1 MIANNIQ
8 TRDQIKRFCGAM
20 ILTAL
25 IVALVAISQI
35 PSGERISAPF
45 EGERGE
51 PNTLGGYL
59 LFVSCIIAGIALEMD
74 RDKISS
80 YLWALVGLFTVP
92 FLFTLSRGSYLAA
105 PFCYIAMGFLHKA
118 KRMRMLFF
126 LVIIGA
132 LGIVAMPSTVRER
145 VFYTFNQK
153 FTQQERLEVGGV
165 RLDTSTTERLRSWE
179 NVFRDITKSPIWGFG
194 VTGYGFLDAQYP
206 RVLIETGLL
215 GIVLFGAL
223 IYSVFKLGFRV
234 RRESKDLMYRGL
246 ANGLIAGLVGLLF
259 HGLSTNTFVIVR
271 IMEPFWLVVGLV
283 VCSEQIEK
291 KEQGAQHE
299 ETSQD
304 PKAA

>member
-1 MIANNIQ
+1 MMAGRVHGMTGFFYVLKYAEYFVIYFMIANNIQ

-223 IYSVFKLGFRV
+223 IYWVFKLGFRV
-234 RRESKDLMYRGL
+234 G
-246 ANGLIAGLVGLLF
+246 
-259 HGLSTNTFVIVR
+259 
-271 IMEPFWLVVGLV
+271 
-283 VCSEQIEK
+283 
-291 KEQGAQHE
+291 
-299 ETSQD
+299 
-304 PKAA
+304 